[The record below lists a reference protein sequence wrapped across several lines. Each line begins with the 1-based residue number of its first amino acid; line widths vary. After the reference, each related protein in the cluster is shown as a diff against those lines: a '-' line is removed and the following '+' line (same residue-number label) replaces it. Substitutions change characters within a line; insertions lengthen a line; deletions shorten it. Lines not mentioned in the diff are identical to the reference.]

1 VGSSVVSPVFV
12 GRSGELAALDGAQAA
27 AAEGQPGLVLVGG
40 EAGVGKSRLV
50 EEFTARAADAG
61 FLVLVGHCIELGAD
75 GLPLAPLV
83 DALRAL
89 ARGRSAE
96 ELADL
101 FGPTRRG
108 LARLLPELDPDI
120 AAPPIDRDGGQAA
133 QLLELV
139 LALVTR
145 LSAGRPLL
153 LVIEDLHWADQST
166 LELVAFLVRSM
177 RDLPVL
183 LVATYRSDEL
193 HRRHPLRPL
202 LTGWERVRSVR
213 RIDLPRFDRAEVGAQ
228 LDAILSRT
236 PGAELVDV
244 IFDRSGGNAFLVEE
258 LAGTVQSGGDPTDL
272 PPSLR
277 DVLLSRLD
285 SLTEP
290 ARRLVRTAAVSGRS
304 VSEQLLAAV
313 AGVGGTALF
322 DALREAVESH
332 LLVVDETGRGYAF
345 RHALA
350 RDAVY
355 DDMLPGE
362 RVQLHMAYG
371 EALSAAPQLVDD
383 PAALPAILAFHWYAA
398 LDLPRALAASVDAAR
413 QAMSRYAP
421 VEAQRHLERALEI
434 WPRVPDA
441 PQRTG
446 LDLVEVTRLAAN
458 AAYDAGA
465 MDRSILLYDQA
476 LSGLSADSDPVRRA
490 LLLVRKAR
498 ALGDAAG
505 ERTDDASLREAMSLL
520 PAGETTQAHA
530 IVLASLSRYQ
540 MRIGAMQASMET
552 AERARDAARLVGA
565 RIEEADAAATLGI
578 ARAYLGDAEG
588 GVQALRDGV
597 ELALEHDVLTG
608 LRGLINLSDVLGMLG
623 RHTEAVDAA
632 RRGLELATDAGMAR
646 SMGAYLIGNM
656 GEALL
661 RLGRW
666 DEIPELI
673 ANSLAG
679 DPQGVFAAT
688 LHLIR
693 AELRVL
699 QGRYDDATADARATR
714 RLIGGSNDTQFAQS
728 LAYIEA
734 TLEYRQGDY
743 DRARAILVGA
753 LRGTDVDGFTPRYA
767 WPLLWLGMRIEADA
781 AVLARDRH
789 EPEAPAVSVQA
800 LVDHGEQL
808 TPAAA
813 PERARHQLFLAEQAR
828 LLGIGEV
835 DAWMVAVAA
844 CRDADEPPLV
854 AYALLRLAGATCAAG
869 DRDAVTA
876 AARESAAIADRL
888 GMEPVSSEL
897 RALAR
902 RARLVL
908 DDSPA
913 PIEKRPEEPD
923 QLAPF
928 GLTDRERE
936 VLLLLAAGR
945 SNPEIARELFISPKT
960 ASVHVSNILAKLGV
974 SGRVEAA
981 AVAHRLGILTE
992 PA

>member
-1 VGSSVVSPVFV
+1 
-12 GRSGELAALDGAQAA
+12 
-27 AAEGQPGLVLVGG
+27 
-40 EAGVGKSRLV
+40 
-50 EEFTARAADAG
+50 
-61 FLVLVGHCIELGAD
+61 
-75 GLPLAPLV
+75 
-83 DALRAL
+83 
-89 ARGRSAE
+89 
-96 ELADL
+96 
-101 FGPTRRG
+101 
-108 LARLLPELDPDI
+108 
-120 AAPPIDRDGGQAA
+120 
-133 QLLELV
+133 
-139 LALVTR
+139 
-145 LSAGRPLL
+145 
-153 LVIEDLHWADQST
+153 
-166 LELVAFLVRSM
+166 
-177 RDLPVL
+177 
-183 LVATYRSDEL
+183 
-193 HRRHPLRPL
+193 
-202 LTGWERVRSVR
+202 
-213 RIDLPRFDRAEVGAQ
+213 
-228 LDAILSRT
+228 
-236 PGAELVDV
+236 
-244 IFDRSGGNAFLVEE
+244 
-258 LAGTVQSGGDPTDL
+258 
-272 PPSLR
+272 
-277 DVLLSRLD
+277 
-285 SLTEP
+285 
-290 ARRLVRTAAVSGRS
+290 
-304 VSEQLLAAV
+304 
-313 AGVGGTALF
+313 
-322 DALREAVESH
+322 
-332 LLVVDETGRGYAF
+332 
-345 RHALA
+345 
-350 RDAVY
+350 
-355 DDMLPGE
+355 
-362 RVQLHMAYG
+362 
-371 EALSAAPQLVDD
+371 
-383 PAALPAILAFHWYAA
+383 
-398 LDLPRALAASVDAAR
+398 
-413 QAMSRYAP
+413 
-421 VEAQRHLERALEI
+421 
-434 WPRVPDA
+434 
-441 PQRTG
+441 
-446 LDLVEVTRLAAN
+446 
-458 AAYDAGA
+458 
-465 MDRSILLYDQA
+465 
-476 LSGLSADSDPVRRA
+476 
-490 LLLVRKAR
+490 
-498 ALGDAAG
+498 
-505 ERTDDASLREAMSLL
+505 MSLL

-597 ELALEHDVLTG
+597 ELALEHDILTG

-673 ANSLAG
+673 AKSLAG

-688 LHLIR
+688 LYLIR

-699 QGRYDDATADARATR
+699 QGRYDEATADARATR

-734 TLEYRQGDY
+734 SLEYRQGDC

-753 LRGTDVDGFTPRYA
+753 LRGTNVDGFTPRYA
-767 WPLLWLGMRIEADA
+767 WPLLWLGMRMEADA

-789 EPEAPAVSVQA
+789 EPEAPAASVQA

-835 DAWMVAVAA
+835 EAWTVAVAA

-854 AYALLRLAGATCAAG
+854 AYALLRLAEATCAAG
-869 DRDAVTA
+869 DRDAATA
-876 AARESAAIADRL
+876 AARESAAITDRL

-923 QLAPF
+923 PLAPF

>member
-1 VGSSVVSPVFV
+1 
-12 GRSGELAALDGAQAA
+12 
-27 AAEGQPGLVLVGG
+27 
-40 EAGVGKSRLV
+40 
-50 EEFTARAADAG
+50 
-61 FLVLVGHCIELGAD
+61 
-75 GLPLAPLV
+75 
-83 DALRAL
+83 
-89 ARGRSAE
+89 
-96 ELADL
+96 
-101 FGPTRRG
+101 
-108 LARLLPELDPDI
+108 LARLLPELDPDL
-120 AAPPIDRDGGQAA
+120 AALPVDRDGGQAA

-145 LSAGRPLL
+145 LSADRPLL

-177 RDLPVL
+177 RDLRVL

-213 RIDLPRFDRAEVGAQ
+213 RIELPRFDRAEVGAQ

-258 LAGTVQSGGDPTDL
+258 LAGTVQRGGDPADL

-290 ARRLVRTAAVSGRS
+290 AQRLVRTAAVSGRS

-313 AGVGGTALF
+313 AGVSGPALF

-362 RVQLHMAYG
+362 RVQLHMTYG
-371 EALSAAPQLVDD
+371 EVLSASPQLVDD
-383 PAALPAILAFHWYAA
+383 AAALPAILAFHWYAA
-398 LDLPRALAASVDAAR
+398 LDLPRALGASVDAAR

-434 WPRVPDA
+434 WPRVQDA
-441 PQRTG
+441 ARRTG
-446 LDLVEVTRLAAN
+446 LDLVELTSLAAN

-465 MDRSILLYDQA
+465 MDRSTLLYDQA
-476 LSGLSADSDPVRRA
+476 LSGLPAAADPVRRA
-490 LLLVRKAR
+490 LILVRKAR
-498 ALGDAAG
+498 ALGDAGG
-505 ERTDDASLREAMSLL
+505 ERANDASLREALSLL
-520 PAGETTQAHA
+520 PAGATTQAHVV
-530 IVLASLSRYQ
+530 VLGALARYQ
-540 MRIGAMQASMET
+540 MRIGAMQASLET
-552 AERARDAARLVGA
+552 AERARDAAQSVGA
-565 RIEEADAAATLGI
+565 SLEEADAAATLGI

-588 GVQALRDGV
+588 GVAALRDGV
-597 ELALEHDVLTG
+597 ELALRYDILTG
-608 LRGLINLSDVLGMLG
+608 LRGLINLSDVLAMLG

-666 DEIPELI
+666 EEIPELI

-688 LHLIR
+688 LYLIR
-693 AELRVL
+693 AELRML
-699 QGRYDDATADARATR
+699 QGRDDDATADARAVR
-714 RLIGGSNDTQFAQS
+714 RLVGGSNDTQFAQS
-728 LAYIEA
+728 LAYLEA
-734 TLEYRQGDY
+734 TLEYRQGNY
-743 DRARAILVGA
+743 DRAREVLVEA

-781 AVLARDRH
+781 AVHARDRH
-789 EPEAPAVSVQA
+789 GPEPPTSPARVLVLEQA
-800 LVDHGEQL
+800 ELL
-808 TPAAA
+808 TSATA
-813 PERARHQLFLAEQAR
+813 PERARRQLFLAEQAR
-828 LLGIGEV
+828 MLGVGEV
-835 DAWMVAVAA
+835 EAWRVGVAA
-844 CRDADEPPLV
+844 CRDADESPV
-854 AYALLRLAGATCAAG
+854 IAYALFRLAEATCAAG
-869 DRDAVTA
+869 ARDAATA

-888 GMEPVSSEL
+888 GMAPVSSEL

-908 DDSPA
+908 DDSPSQV
-913 PIEKRPEEPD
+913 EKPPEEPD

-928 GLTDRERE
+928 GLTERERE

-945 SNPEIARELFISPKT
+945 SNPEIAQQLFISPKT